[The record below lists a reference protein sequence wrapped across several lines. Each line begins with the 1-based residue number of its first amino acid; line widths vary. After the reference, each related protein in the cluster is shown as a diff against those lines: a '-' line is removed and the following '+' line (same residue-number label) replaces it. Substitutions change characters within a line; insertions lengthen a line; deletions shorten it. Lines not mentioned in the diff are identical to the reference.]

1 MKAKVIGL
9 GTSGKGAAKL
19 LLKLGYEV
27 IGIDRNPVKID
38 GVKVYGE
45 DAEVDADLV
54 VLSSGIP
61 RTHPHAKGN
70 VVGEAEFAL
79 RHLKNKM
86 VGITGT
92 NGKTTTTLLTCHV
105 LNHAGIKARAL
116 GNVGASLAEYAVQS
130 DPDEVLV
137 IELSSFQLETLEMR
151 CLDVGLITNISPD
164 HLDRYPS
171 FESYKKTKLKLKNL
185 VKEGGT
191 FIMQGDSYLQLTT
204 KKGYL
209 QSIGRANVFNAF
221 QICKTFGVSLEE
233 FEKALE
239 TFQPPSHR
247 MERVGEFHGVT
258 FINDSK
264 GTNIDATLYGV
275 NQIDC
280 PIHLIAGGQSKG
292 TSFLKWKDSFP
303 DRVKRIYTI
312 GETAPLI
319 EKEMRN
325 QFEVERCETL
335 KEAVHRAKQ
344 MAKSG
349 EIVLFSP
356 GCASFDQFK
365 NFEERGNMFKEYI
378 KEDRKSE

>member
-27 IGIDRNPVKID
+27 IGIDRNPVQID

-70 VVGEAEFAL
+70 VVGEAEFAF

-116 GNVGASLAEYAVQS
+116 GNVGASLAEYAVKS

-171 FESYKKTKLKLKNL
+171 FEAYKKTKLKLKNL

-239 TFQPPSHR
+239 TFEPPSHR

-258 FINDSK
+258 FIDDSK

-275 NQIDC
+275 NQIDR

>member
-275 NQIDC
+275 NQIDR

>member
-92 NGKTTTTLLTCHV
+92 NGKTTTTLLICHV

-171 FESYKKTKLKLKNL
+171 FEAYKKTKLKLKNL

-275 NQIDC
+275 NQIDR

>member
-1 MKAKVIGL
+1 
-9 GTSGKGAAKL
+9 
-19 LLKLGYEV
+19 
-27 IGIDRNPVKID
+27 
-38 GVKVYGE
+38 
-45 DAEVDADLV
+45 
-54 VLSSGIP
+54 
-61 RTHPHAKGN
+61 
-70 VVGEAEFAL
+70 
-79 RHLKNKM
+79 

-92 NGKTTTTLLTCHV
+92 NGKTTTTLLICHV

-171 FESYKKTKLKLKNL
+171 FEAYKKTKLKLKNL

-275 NQIDC
+275 NQIDR